1 MDKQFHFIS
10 GLPRAGSTLL
20 AALLR
25 QNPRFHAGMSGPLAG
40 LFASLLGEM
49 SGRNEYSVFISD
61 TQRHRML
68 RGLFDHYYGPEVAA
82 PVVFD
87 TNRSWCLRLA
97 ALGQLFP
104 NCRVIA
110 CVRDIHWILDS
121 FERLVQRNAFT
132 PSSIFNHTTGGSVYT
147 RSGGLAGS
155 DGMVGAAYDA
165 LRQAFYG
172 DDAHRLM
179 LVQYDTL
186 VSDPQRVLTAIY
198 DFIGEAPFQHDFG
211 NVSYDASE
219 FDARVNTPGL
229 HQVHRAV
236 APRTRDTIL
245 PPDLAMRFANDS
257 FWRNPQLNTRGVQIV

>member
-25 QNPRFHAGMSGPLAG
+25 QNPRFHAAMSGPLAG

-61 TQRHRML
+61 SQRHRML
-68 RGLFDHYYGPEVAA
+68 RGLFDQYYGSEITA

-132 PSSIFNHTTGGSVYT
+132 PSSIFSHTTSGSVYT

-198 DFIGEAPFQHDFG
+198 DFIGEAPFQHDFD

-229 HQVHRAV
+229 HQVHRTV

-257 FWRNPQLNTRGVQIV
+257 FWRNPQLNTRGVRIV